1 MATLKR
7 ILHIEDEA
15 DIAEIARITLE
26 ELGGYVVETCISG
39 EEAIEKAAAIAPDLI
54 LLDAMMPGI
63 DGPATLRE
71 LRKITQT
78 AQTPVIFVTAKAQKQ
93 ELETLMALGAIG
105 VIPKPF
111 DPMSLVNE
119 IQHIWASA
127 AHCG

>member
-111 DPMSLVNE
+111 DPMSLVDE